1 MVAAALALVALW
13 AFAEA
18 VLWFIVADVPIMAV
32 GAIWGRRRAMIAA
45 LVGSAAAAL
54 GGVALMLW
62 AQGDPAGCRDAMLSV
77 VGVNAQ
83 LLDEAGAA
91 WASGGAWAMTV
102 GSFTGV
108 PYKLYAF
115 TAGMDGTGVVA
126 FALLSFLARLPRFV
140 MVALMSGTLAI
151 RLRRRMGNVWFWA
164 LFVWT
169 WAGFY
174 SWYWHSMGVF

>member
-1 MVAAALALVALW
+1 MVAAAFSLVALW

-32 GAIWGRRRAMIAA
+32 GAIWGRRRAMVAA

-54 GGVALMLW
+54 GGVAVILW
-62 AQGDPAGCRDAMLSV
+62 VRSDPDGALRAIMAVPGISLDLYHATSETFLLGPLSEMV
-77 VGVNAQ
+77 I
-83 LLDEAGAA
+83 
-91 WASGGAWAMTV
+91 
-102 GSFTGV
+102 GSFSGV
-108 PYKLYAF
+108 PYKLYALS
-115 TAGMDGTGVVA
+115 AAAHDYDLVA
-126 FALLSFLARLPRFV
+126 FALLSFLARLPRFF

-151 RLRRRMGNVWFWA
+151 RLRRRMGNLWFWA
-164 LFVWT
+164 LFVWS

>member
-1 MVAAALALVALW
+1 MVPAALALVALW

-32 GAIWGRRRAMIAA
+32 GAIWGRRRAMVAA
-45 LVGSAAAAL
+45 MVGSAAAAL
-54 GGVALMLW
+54 GGVVVMLW
-62 AQGDPAGCRDAMLSV
+62 AGADPAGCRAAMLSV
-77 VGVNAQ
+77 VGVNEA
-83 LLDEAGAA
+83 LLADAGSA
-91 WASGGAWAMTV
+91 WREGGAWAMTV
-102 GSFTGV
+102 GSFTGT

-115 TAGMDGTGVVA
+115 AAGTDGTGVVA

-151 RLRRRMGNVWFWA
+151 RLRRRMGNRWFWA

-174 SWYWHSMGVF
+174 SWYWHSLGVF